1 MLHLI
6 LGLGLA
12 IYPGT
17 RPQVSAAKP
26 PASHPDTVRA
36 GDAIVAANRLH
47 PFTLVRHLT
56 LTKGDSV
63 RPFGR
68 QTEALTR
75 TTLDGKPVLLDVL
88 VFDTPNG
95 KTIDSSWVDGR
106 TLRPLRSR
114 SHNAS
119 RVVRLDFEA
128 GRVRGE
134 TTPTTGPATQ
144 TDERLPVQPF
154 EWNVFALAVAALPLQ
169 PGYRA
174 VVPVYSDRSSR
185 VAWYAVEV
193 LGDTVVA
200 RSGGARVPAWEVL
213 AKADST
219 VPTARFWIAQQERV
233 VDRVLVSE
241 PGVSI
246 LYARR

>member
-1 MLHLI
+1 MSRNMLHLL
-6 LGLGLA
+6 LGSGLA

-17 RPQVSAAKP
+17 RPQESPAKP
-26 PASHPDTVRA
+26 PVSHPDTVRA
-36 GDAIVAANRLH
+36 GDPIVAANRPH
-47 PFTLVRHLT
+47 AFTLVRHLT

-68 QTEALTR
+68 QTEALSR

-106 TLRPLRSR
+106 TLRPLRFR
-114 SHNAS
+114 SHTAS
-119 RVVRLDFEA
+119 RVVRLDFE
-128 GRVRGE
+128 GIN
-134 TTPTTGPATQ
+134 Q
-144 TDERLPVQPF
+144 RLGVHPF
-154 EWNVFALAVAALPLQ
+154 EWNVFGLAVAALPLHQ
-169 PGYRA
+169 GYEA
-174 VVPVYSDRSSR
+174 IVPVYSDRSGR

-193 LGDTVVA
+193 LGDTVLTIT
-200 RSGGARVPAWEVL
+200 GGTRVPVWEVL

-219 VPTARFWIAQQERV
+219 APTARFWITQRDRM